1 MSPQVVVRGR
11 LKGLKSKGNITLRTT
26 HDSSLNPWLVIKLS
40 KKIFLDKI
48 VIHIMSHE
56 HL

>member
-11 LKGLKSKGNITLRTT
+11 LKGLKSKENITL
-26 HDSSLNPWLVIKLS
+26 SLNPWLVIKLS
-40 KKIFLDKI
+40 KKSFLDKI

>member
-11 LKGLKSKGNITLRTT
+11 LKGLKSKENITLRTT

-48 VIHIMSHE
+48 VIHLMSHE